1 MFENLMLGSPQW
13 LWLAVIIGAIE
24 LAAVAVAYARTSAT
38 VAFRLAAGLLKA
50 TGILLL
56 VFFLLEPLVTS
67 SRPRPGANL
76 MVMLADDSQSLRIK
90 DRGEDASRGEQMA
103 ARLAADAAWQS
114 RLGQD
119 FDLRQYVFGSRLES
133 VSGYDRLTFAEPGS
147 SLSQTLETLADRFRS
162 RPVAGVLLFTDGLAT
177 DLGANQLARLRNAGL
192 PPIYPVLVGSE
203 EPLKDIRLT
212 RVHVSQTNF
221 EASPVTIQAEAM
233 ASGYRQQDVVC
244 QVLNEQGEEVARE
257 VLPVQ
262 GDDKPLAFRFQLRPP
277 IGAWQF
283 YQVRVSAAT
292 ELAQFSE
299 PLTSREATLE
309 NNQRLV
315 AVDRGGGPYRVLY
328 VSGRPNW
335 EFKFL
340 RRAIEEDL
348 ETHLVGL
355 VRIARREPKFDYRS
369 RAEESTNPLF
379 RGFGNQHDVA
389 AEQYDEPVLLRLG
402 TRDKEELK
410 EGFPQTADELFQYHA
425 IILDDVEAEFFSAD
439 QLSLLRD
446 FVSKRGGGF
455 LMTGGIDSLAL
466 GNYQDT
472 TMNSLLPVYLARG
485 TREPAGPFKLKLTRD
500 GWLQPWIRVRST
512 EDDERKRLNEMPP
525 FQTLNAIRE
534 IKPGASILAE
544 VEDQSGTAIPAIV
557 TQRFGKGRS
566 AAVMIG
572 DLWRWGMHRPEDA
585 PKDLEKAWR
594 QTVRW
599 LVAEVPARVDVTASQ
614 ADATSGKVTLRVTG
628 RTEEFEPLD
637 NAAVDVTVT
646 LPDGDLIELAAEPS
660 GDQSGVYETTFMP
673 RQSGSFRAE
682 VKVTAADGSDV
693 GQRETGW
700 VFQPAVEEFKALTP
714 DRKLLREISAM
725 TEGEVLEMNE
735 LDAFVRS
742 LPNRKIPITE
752 PAVNPLWHTPWMF
765 FLAIG
770 CLIAEWGLRRWR
782 GLP

>member
-1 MFENLMLGSPQW
+1 
-13 LWLAVIIGAIE
+13 
-24 LAAVAVAYARTSAT
+24 
-38 VAFRLAAGLLKA
+38 
-50 TGILLL
+50 
-56 VFFLLEPLVTS
+56 
-67 SRPRPGANL
+67 
-76 MVMLADDSQSLRIK
+76 
-90 DRGEDASRGEQMA
+90 
-103 ARLAADAAWQS
+103 
-114 RLGQD
+114 
-119 FDLRQYVFGSRLES
+119 
-133 VSGYDRLTFAEPGS
+133 
-147 SLSQTLETLADRFRS
+147 
-162 RPVAGVLLFTDGLAT
+162 
-177 DLGANQLARLRNAGL
+177 
-192 PPIYPVLVGSE
+192 
-203 EPLKDIRLT
+203 
-212 RVHVSQTNF
+212 
-221 EASPVTIQAEAM
+221 
-233 ASGYRQQDVVC
+233 
-244 QVLNEQGEEVARE
+244 
-257 VLPVQ
+257 
-262 GDDKPLAFRFQLRPP
+262 
-277 IGAWQF
+277 
-283 YQVRVSAAT
+283 
-292 ELAQFSE
+292 
-299 PLTSREATLE
+299 
-309 NNQRLV
+309 
-315 AVDRGGGPYRVLY
+315 
-328 VSGRPNW
+328 
-335 EFKFL
+335 
-340 RRAIEEDL
+340 
-348 ETHLVGL
+348 
-355 VRIARREPKFDYRS
+355 
-369 RAEESTNPLF
+369 
-379 RGFGNQHDVA
+379 
-389 AEQYDEPVLLRLG
+389 
-402 TRDKEELK
+402 
-410 EGFPQTADELFQYHA
+410 
-425 IILDDVEAEFFSAD
+425 
-439 QLSLLRD
+439 
-446 FVSKRGGGF
+446 
-455 LMTGGIDSLAL
+455 
-466 GNYQDT
+466 
-472 TMNSLLPVYLARG
+472 
-485 TREPAGPFKLKLTRD
+485 
-500 GWLQPWIRVRST
+500 
-512 EDDERKRLNEMPP
+512 MPP
-525 FQTLNAIRE
+525 FQTLNAIRA